1 MAKERESIV
10 HSFIEALN
18 SKTILRKNGKVN
30 EADEK
35 KPKGGRSRED
45 LRCGKMSNPRKIWND
60 TILKKE
66 CP

>member
-18 SKTILRKNGKVN
+18 SKTISRKNAKMN
-30 EADEK
+30 EADE

-45 LRCGKMSNPRKIWND
+45 FKCAKPTKNIK
-60 TILKKE
+60 
-66 CP
+66 